1 MKMAFK
7 HGLYGILTA
16 LKNNTGKMR
25 MHSAVTG
32 HNGIHLGISHAST
45 TSALSSHRH

>member
-1 MKMAFK
+1 MAF
-7 HGLYGILTA
+7 LRRFYGILTA

-32 HNGIHLGISHAST
+32 HNGIHVRAKL
-45 TSALSSHRH
+45 